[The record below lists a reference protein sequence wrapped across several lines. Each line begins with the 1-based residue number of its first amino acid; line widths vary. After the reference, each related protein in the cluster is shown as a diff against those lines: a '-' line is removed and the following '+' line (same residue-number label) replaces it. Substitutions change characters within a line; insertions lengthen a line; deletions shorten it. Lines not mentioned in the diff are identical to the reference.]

1 MHDRK
6 DFKMEHTNR
15 NVLWLT
21 MDHVTFHHSTNTLGA
36 RPVLDTDERLCRERV
51 SFTSCE
57 DI

>member
-1 MHDRK
+1 MG
-6 DFKMEHTNR
+6 TAYR

-21 MDHVTFHHSTNTLGA
+21 MDHVTFHHYKNTLGA